1 MKALG
6 QVGLDFIAGKYKEL
20 KNSLKDYAKKS
31 NLDKKIDKS
40 QISTN
45 VNDMDADKVASAMS
59 TSMLYGMISK
69 HKNIYLDE
77 DKAKVKAIPTNP
89 KYTDTVT
96 EVVDNL
102 TTSDSTKALSAK
114 QGKVLND
121 SLSGKADK
129 SNISRCKTKGYSS
142 ASSWSSVSSS
152 RDLEDWIGDFD
163 KRTRELKSGGG
174 AELKVL
180 TSYNQYAS
188 KMANE
193 WMLLKIGNY
202 VIASYMGIQGMS
214 DFTYNVDIPV
224 GFRPKKDVYVAYAT
238 PDKRGGAVVTGFTLQ
253 TNGKVSVPGAS
264 NDWFVGNFTLIYE
277 CA

>member
-1 MKALG
+1 MKKTLG
-6 QVGLDFIAGKYKEL
+6 QTGLNFIANKYKEL
-20 KNSLKDYAKKS
+20 RTALS
-31 NLDKKIDKS
+31 NKVDKVSGKGL
-40 QISTN
+40 STN
-45 VNDMDADKVASAMS
+45 DYDSTAKSKV
-59 TSMLYGMISK
+59 
-69 HKNIYLDE
+69 D
-77 DKAKVKAIPTNP
+77 AIPANP
-89 KYTDTVT
+89 KYTDTT
-96 EVVDNL
+96 YDLSKYAEK
-102 TTSDSTKALSAK
+102 SD
-114 QGKVLND
+114 
-121 SLSGKADK
+121 
-129 SNISRCKTKGYSS
+129 ISRCKTDGYAN

-163 KRTRELKSGGG
+163 KRTRELRSGGG

-253 TNGKVSVPGAS
+253 TNGKVSAPGAS

>member
-1 MKALG
+1 MKKTLG
-6 QVGLDFIAGKYKEL
+6 QTGLNFIANKYKEL
-20 KNSLKDYAKKS
+20 RTALS
-31 NLDKKIDKS
+31 NKVDKVSGKGL
-40 QISTN
+40 STN
-45 VNDMDADKVASAMS
+45 DYDSTAKSKV
-59 TSMLYGMISK
+59 
-69 HKNIYLDE
+69 D
-77 DKAKVKAIPTNP
+77 AIPANP
-89 KYTDTVT
+89 KYTDTT
-96 EVVDNL
+96 YDLSKYAEK
-102 TTSDSTKALSAK
+102 SD
-114 QGKVLND
+114 
-121 SLSGKADK
+121 
-129 SNISRCKTKGYSS
+129 ISRCKTDGYAN

-163 KRTRELKSGGG
+163 KRTRELRSGGG

-253 TNGKVSVPGAS
+253 TNGRVSVPGAS